1 MDQRRALFRS
11 KVREAQK
18 REKRIDSPLVRAYKE
33 KVDEI
38 KKKLMEAKAERV
50 ARLQQ
55 PPAFL
60 GKESSDESSSDEE
73 GDDDDTITH
82 ISSRPTQA

>member
-1 MDQRRALFRS
+1 MLNIYA
-11 KVREAQK
+11 K
-18 REKRIDSPLVRAYKE
+18 RLTIVPTFSVNYHRAYKE

-38 KKKLMEAKAERV
+38 KKKLIEAKAERL

-55 PPAFL
+55 PPTFL

-73 GDDDDTITH
+73 GDDDDTSNFAVDWRAQH
-82 ISSRPTQA
+82 L